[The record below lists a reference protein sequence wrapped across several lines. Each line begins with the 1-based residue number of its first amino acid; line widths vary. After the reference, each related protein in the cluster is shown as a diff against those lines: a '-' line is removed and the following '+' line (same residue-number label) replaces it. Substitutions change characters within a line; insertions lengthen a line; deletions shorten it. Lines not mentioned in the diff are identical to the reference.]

1 MRFLKKSRHSASK
14 INSPVVLVAL
24 DDDETSF
31 VCDGSDLACKPQK
44 IPVNKSYMHEASSVG
59 NCDVTYAFDR
69 DNLAVQLGA
78 VQVLDARRCLLG
90 AVHRHE
96 AVTLRHWTACVRHY
110 FRACHLRITMNS

>member
-1 MRFLKKSRHSASK
+1 
-14 INSPVVLVAL
+14 
-24 DDDETSF
+24 
-31 VCDGSDLACKPQK
+31 
-44 IPVNKSYMHEASSVG
+44 MHEASSVG

-96 AVTLRHWTACVRHY
+96 TVTLRHRTARVRHY
-110 FRACHLRITMNS
+110 FRASHLRANRNKQN